1 MSFFDKIKSIFTS
14 GNTVENDENLV
25 SIITMEEKYKQD
37 DLVGAARDLKM
48 LLEEYGRR
56 KRHNHRYKGR
66 QFIHFI
72 LSNKHKNL
80 KNAGYQHWQ
89 NIDKILF
96 LNTDTVYPYHKKNLR
111 KAMDFFE
118 KEIRNLDN
126 IIFEKE

>member
-1 MSFFDKIKSIFTS
+1 MSFFDKIKDMFTRKPDETD
-14 GNTVENDENLV
+14 NENLV
-25 SIITMEEKYKQD
+25 SVITMEAKYD
-37 DLVGAARDLKM
+37 EEDLVGAARDLKM

-56 KRHNHRYKGR
+56 KRHNHRTKGR

-89 NIDKILF
+89 NIDKILS
-96 LNTDTVYPYHKKNLR
+96 LNSDTAYPYHKKNLR

-118 KEIRNLDN
+118 KEIRNLDS